1 MGTTAHSLSACS
13 QELLASILC
22 TRSASACMEWQ
33 TAHEC
38 YIALRSPQ
46 MPHKEHGQK
55 CTTNLWWWMW
65 WMPQL
70 SCSIEYTTIRFMCS
84 VSSLLELH
92 CHFLLGRTCP
102 GGPSWRSTPL
112 SYLKASLSFFSLFS
126 CTHSVQLLPSFLT
139 TLWLHASVLPACEG
153 FHISMNTNLSTSR
166 CIHWLSVVRFH
177 IMQSGV
183 IPSML
188 VHSTPG
194 LNDCVNS
201 EYNFKTYC
209 NLYFYH
215 IEIYF
220 SYISANS
227 IKSW

>member
-112 SYLKASLSFFSLFS
+112 SYLKASLSFFFFLALIQYNFFRRFS
-126 CTHSVQLLPSFLT
+126 PHSD
-139 TLWLHASVLPACEG
+139 
-153 FHISMNTNLSTSR
+153 SMHQYYQHVRGSTSPW
-166 CIHWLSVVRFH
+166 IPIYQPVGVYIDWAWL
-177 IMQSGV
+177 G
-183 IPSML
+183 
-188 VHSTPG
+188 
-194 LNDCVNS
+194 
-201 EYNFKTYC
+201 
-209 NLYFYH
+209 
-215 IEIYF
+215 
-220 SYISANS
+220 S
-227 IKSW
+227 I